1 MSVRYLFKKQ
11 INKLKIIL
19 IINNN
24 FFDVFISTS
33 INFEYFVK
41 VFGNWCEMG
50 RLSCTYC
57 ICFRFNCFYWKLFLC
72 YFVIIVV

>member
-19 IINNN
+19 IIKNN
-24 FFDVFISTS
+24 FVDVFIGTS

-50 RLSCTYC
+50 RLSCIVYVLDL
-57 ICFRFNCFYWKLFLC
+57 IVFIGSCFC
-72 YFVIIVV
+72 VIL

>member
-11 INKLKIIL
+11 INKLNIIF

-24 FFDVFISTS
+24 FVDVFVSTS

-41 VFGNWCEMG
+41 VLGNWCEMG
-50 RLSCTYC
+50 RLRFIVYVLDLIVFIGSCFC
-57 ICFRFNCFYWKLFLC
+57 
-72 YFVIIVV
+72 VIL